1 MPATLDRVL
10 DFLARRSMT
19 AEVIVVDDGSTDET
33 AAVVAS
39 FATSGNVRLIRLS
52 HHGKAVAVRRGVAS
66 ARGRFVIFTDAD
78 LSTPIEH
85 VDAMLRLLR
94 DDADVVIGTREGVGS
109 RRVGEPFYRHAMGRL
124 YNFVV
129 QRVALSGIADTQC
142 GFKGFR
148 AEVARDI
155 FSRIRLYPDDGR
167 VVRGPLVTG
176 FDVEV
181 LFIARRLGYRIRE
194 LPVTWRHVEGSK
206 VRPAVDSLVMLRDVL
221 AVRLYDRRGVY
232 GHSTEAGRPAARE
245 VAD

>member
-10 DFLARRSMT
+10 DFLARRPIT
-19 AEVIVVDDGSTDET
+19 AEVIVVDDGSLDGT
-33 AAVVAS
+33 AAVVAA
-39 FATSGNVRLIRLS
+39 FASAGNVRLIRLP
-52 HHGKAVAVRRGVAS
+52 HRGKAVAVRRGVAN

-94 DDADVVIGTREGVGS
+94 EDADVVIGTREGVGS

-129 QRVALSGIADTQC
+129 QRVVLSGIADTQC

-155 FSRIRLYPDDGR
+155 FSRIRLYRDDGR
-167 VVRGPLVTG
+167 IVRGPLVTG

-181 LFIARRLGYRIRE
+181 LFIARRLGYRMQE

-206 VRPAVDSLVMLRDVL
+206 VRPAVDSLIMLRDVL
-221 AVRLYDRRGVY
+221 AVRLNDRRGMY
-232 GHSTEAGRPAARE
+232 GRPVEPSRAAARK